1 MGAKIIMMLHDLHL
15 IFFFFIHNFSESR
28 LCSYFFLDVSYVFSL
43 LRLIT
48 SLSSHLF
55 YAILRLTCYVR
66 THVENKEKAIC
77 SSEIWQKD
85 GIEKEDFKL
94 KVHAE
99 LRNAKFCTISILKL
113 LVYASFW
120 IMANMHS

>member
-1 MGAKIIMMLHDLHL
+1 MMPHDLHL
-15 IFFFFIHNFSESR
+15 IFFFFVHNFSESH
-28 LCSYFFLDVSYVFSL
+28 LCPYFFLDVSYVFSI
-43 LRLIT
+43 LRLTT

-66 THVENKEKAIC
+66 THVENKEKAILRT
-77 SSEIWQKD
+77 EIRQKD

-99 LRNAKFCTISILKL
+99 LTNAKFCTISILKL
-113 LVYASFW
+113 LVYESFW
-120 IMANMHS
+120 IMANIHS